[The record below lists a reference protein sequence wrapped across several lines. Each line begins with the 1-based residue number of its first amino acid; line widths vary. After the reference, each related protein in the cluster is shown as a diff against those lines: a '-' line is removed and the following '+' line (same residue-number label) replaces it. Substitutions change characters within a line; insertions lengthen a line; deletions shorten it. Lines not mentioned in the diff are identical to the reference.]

1 LSRLLVIGWDG
12 ATWSVADPLCKAGR
26 LPTLSALRAGG
37 AEGVLETVPNMNSA
51 PAWSTIATGLDP
63 GRHGIFYFDEPVPG
77 TYRRTVVNATRR
89 TGATLWRLASDA
101 GKRVIVVNV
110 PISYRAENVNGFM
123 VAGLDT
129 PSKSLPGF
137 TYPSDLPGRYPKL
150 FDRYA
155 IEVGAPSL
163 MLAGR
168 VQEAKDKLLDCVEGW
183 AGVTERLMDED
194 WDLVFVV
201 FTSSDTAQHFFWTD
215 AGRQTIER
223 VYEAQDEATAR
234 LVEKARAADPS
245 TNVLIVADHGGA
257 TNTRGPEFMPVWLED
272 QGLQARTTPRLTSR
286 SMAWGFH
293 QINRR
298 LSREQKLRLAQ
309 RFPRMRE
316 KAEAEA
322 RTVSM
327 DWSRTRAYA
336 DGKRDEVLVNLA
348 GREPSGLVAQAE
360 YEGFVRDLAGKI
372 REIKEAG
379 TGRPVVEDVLI
390 RSTAYH
396 GPYIERAPD
405 LTVRWVIDGR
415 AFQGFE
421 ARTAR
426 GRERMA
432 EVAAKPPFQPGG
444 HHPHGIVV
452 ANGPNIAPGS
462 VGGGLTDVAPTV
474 LALLGVP
481 IPEGLDGK
489 PLDMLKDV
497 DALTGG
503 DADAAAA
510 PVADETTGYTPEE
523 EEAVRKRLED
533 LGYL

>member
-1 LSRLLVIGWDG
+1 MLAS
-12 ATWSVADPLCKAGR
+12 
-26 LPTLSALRAGG
+26 LRAGG

-51 PAWSTIATGLDP
+51 PAWSTVATGLNP

-89 TGATLWRLASDA
+89 TGTTLWRLASDA

-110 PISYRAENVNGFM
+110 PISFRAEAVNGFV

-137 TYPSDLPGRYPKL
+137 THPNDLPARYPGL

-168 VQEAKDKLLDCVEGW
+168 VQEAKDKLLECVDGW
-183 AGVTERLMDED
+183 AAVTERLMDED

-215 AGRQTIER
+215 AGRATIER

-234 LVEKARAADPS
+234 LVEKARAADPT
-245 TNVLIVADHGGA
+245 TNVMIVADHGGA
-257 TNTRGPEFMPVWLED
+257 TNTRGPEFMPIWLED
-272 QGLQARTTPRLTSR
+272 QGLQSRTTAKLSAR
-286 SMAWGFH
+286 SLAWGFH
-293 QINRR
+293 QVNRR
-298 LSREQKLRLAQ
+298 LTRDQKLKLAG

-316 KAEAEA
+316 RAEAEA
-322 RTVSM
+322 RTASL

-336 DGKRDEVLVNLA
+336 DGRRDEVLVNLA
-348 GREPSGLVAQAE
+348 GREPEGLVAPGE
-360 YEGFVRDLAGKI
+360 YEGFVRDLADRIRGI
-372 REIKEAG
+372 REVD
-379 TGRPVVEDVLI
+379 TGRPAVASVIVRAD
-390 RSTAYH
+390 AYH
-396 GPYIERAPD
+396 GPHVDRAPD
-405 LTVRWVIDGR
+405 ITVRWVLDGR
-415 AFQGFE
+415 AFAGF
-421 ARTAR
+421 ACDTPA
-426 GRERMA
+426 GRERMR
-432 EVAAKPPFQPGG
+432 EVADRSPFQPGG
-444 HHPHGIVV
+444 HHPQGILV
-452 ANGPNIAPGS
+452 AHGPNIAPGP
-462 VGGGLTDVAPTV
+462 VNGGLADVTPTV

-481 IPEGLDGK
+481 IPDGLDGE
-489 PLDMLKDV
+489 PLDMLV
-497 DALTGG
+497 G
-503 DADAAAA
+503 ADAIHAEAADVQA
-510 PVADETTGYTPEE
+510 PPPPDAATGYTPEE

>member
-1 LSRLLVIGWDG
+1 MIGWDG
-12 ATWSVADPLCKAGR
+12 ATWSVADPLSQAGR
-26 LPTLSALRAGG
+26 LPALAALRAGG
-37 AEGVLETVPNMNSA
+37 AEGILETVPNMNSA

-137 TYPSDLPGRYPKL
+137 THPSDLPSRFPQL

-168 VQEAKDKLLDCVEGW
+168 VQEAKDKLLECVDGW
-183 AGVTERLMDED
+183 VGVTERLMDED

-215 AGRQTIER
+215 AGRATIER
-223 VYEAQDEATAR
+223 VYEAQDAATAR

-245 TNVLIVADHGGA
+245 TNVMIVADHGGA

-272 QGLQARTTPRLTSR
+272 QGLQARTTPRLASR
-286 SMAWGFH
+286 TLAWGFH

-298 LSREQKLRLAQ
+298 LTREQKLRLAQ

-336 DGKRDEVLVNLA
+336 DGRRDEVLVNMA
-348 GREPSGLVAQAE
+348 GREPSGLVSPAE
-360 YEGFVRDLAGKI
+360 YDGFVRDLAARI
-372 REIKEAG
+372 SEIKEVG
-379 TGRPVVEDVLI
+379 SGRPVVEDVLI
-390 RSTAYH
+390 RSNAYH

-405 LTVRWVIDGR
+405 ITVRWVIDGR
-415 AFQGFE
+415 AFEGFE
-421 ARTAR
+421 AETAL
-426 GRERMA
+426 GRERMQ

-462 VGGGLTDVAPTV
+462 VRGGLADVAPTV

-497 DALTGG
+497 EAVTGG
-503 DADAAAA
+503 DANAAATA
-510 PVADETTGYTPEE
+510 TDETTGYTPEE